1 MNKMKARCSVC
12 GKSFKTPSL
21 KKTVCPN
28 CDADAKRA
36 RHQSPAPAP
45 VVQAAVATPTVDVR
59 AALRAAQENQG
70 QFGAYRPAPPP
81 VPAQTPPTGT
91 GAGAGTAQSAA
102 TAVAARNGAA
112 PPRGAKPGQRAPKPP
127 RPEGGDPRPRVARE
141 RKPRVQTKP
150 FVASEEQV
158 AAIRARYLELA
169 KPEFDG
175 IRHQV
180 ATDLGIPLRAV
191 KDVVKTVRGEEAI
204 ASWWDNGGSPPTPE
218 QIEQVRVLYL
228 PQLPAPAVGIH
239 KEIAAT
245 LHISNTCVY
254 QAIGQIRSELELP
267 RYTPR
272 GEEQAG
278 QDAGAEESGE
288 AGEGSDRTQP
298 EEAAVPQPLGA
309 E

>member
-1 MNKMKARCSVC
+1 MNKVKARCSVC

-36 RHQSPAPAP
+36 RHQSPAPVP
-45 VVQAAVATPTVDVR
+45 IVHATVTTPAVDVR

-81 VPAQTPPTGT
+81 PPVQTP
-91 GAGAGTAQSAA
+91 ASAAQSAA
-102 TAVAARNGAA
+102 TAVVARNGAA
-112 PPRGAKPGQRAPKPP
+112 PPRGAKPTARTPGTPKPT
-127 RPEGGDPRPRVARE
+127 RGEGTAQRPRVARE
-141 RKPRVQTKP
+141 RKPRVQTTP

-180 ATDLGIPLRAV
+180 ATELGIPLRAV
-191 KDVVKTVRGEEAI
+191 KDVVKTVRSEEAI
-204 ASWWDNGGSPPTPE
+204 ASWWDNGGSVPTPE
-218 QIEQVRVLYL
+218 QIEQVRALYL
-228 PQLPAPAVGIH
+228 PQLPAPTVGVH
-239 KEIAAT
+239 KQIAAT
-245 LHISNTCVY
+245 LHVSNTCVY

-272 GEEQAG
+272 GEDQV
-278 QDAGAEESGE
+278 GE
-288 AGEGSDRTQP
+288 AGELEVAEGYH
-298 EEAAVPQPLGA
+298 GA
-309 E
+309 ELGSMAGVAHSIGNE

>member
-1 MNKMKARCSVC
+1 MNKVKARCSVC

-36 RHQSPAPAP
+36 RHQSPAPVP
-45 VVQAAVATPTVDVR
+45 IVHTTVTTPAVDVR

-81 VPAQTPPTGT
+81 APVQTP
-91 GAGAGTAQSAA
+91 ASAAQSAA
-102 TAVAARNGAA
+102 TAVVARNGAA
-112 PPRGAKPGQRAPKPP
+112 PPRGVKPAPRAPKPT
-127 RPEGGDPRPRVARE
+127 RAEGTAQRPRVARE
-141 RKPRVQTKP
+141 RKPRVQTTP
-150 FVASEEQV
+150 FVASDEQV

-180 ATDLGIPLRAV
+180 ATELGIPLRAV

-204 ASWWDNGGSPPTPE
+204 ASWWDNGGSVPTPE
-218 QIEQVRVLYL
+218 QIEQVRALYV
-228 PQLPAPAVGIH
+228 PQLPAPTVGVH
-239 KEIAAT
+239 KQIATT
-245 LHISNTCVY
+245 LHVSNTCVY
-254 QAIGQIRSELELP
+254 QAIGQIRSELDLP

-272 GEEQAG
+272 GEDQVDGVGEPEV
-278 QDAGAEESGE
+278 AEDYGRAEL
-288 AGEGSDRTQP
+288 GSM
-298 EEAAVPQPLGA
+298 AAVPQSIGK

>member
-1 MNKMKARCSVC
+1 MNKVKARCSVC

-36 RHQSPAPAP
+36 RHQAPAP
-45 VVQAAVATPTVDVR
+45 VPIAHATATTPAVDVR

-81 VPAQTPPTGT
+81 APVQTPAS
-91 GAGAGTAQSAA
+91 AGQSAA
-102 TAVAARNGAA
+102 TAVVARNGAA
-112 PPRGAKPGQRAPKPP
+112 PPRGVKPAPRGPGAPKST
-127 RPEGGDPRPRVARE
+127 RAEGTAQRPRVARE
-141 RKPRVQTKP
+141 RKPRVQTTP

-180 ATDLGIPLRAV
+180 ATELGIPLRAV

-204 ASWWDNGGSPPTPE
+204 ASWWDNGGSVPTPE

-228 PQLPAPAVGIH
+228 PQLPTPTVGVH
-239 KEIAAT
+239 KHIAAT
-245 LHISNTCVY
+245 LHFSNTCVY

-272 GEEQAG
+272 GEAQVG
-278 QDAGAEESGE
+278 GPGE
-288 AGEGSDRTQP
+288 LAVAEGSDRAMLGSM
-298 EEAAVPQPLGA
+298 AAVPQSIGK

>member
-1 MNKMKARCSVC
+1 MNKVKARCSVC

-28 CDADAKRA
+28 CDADAKRV

-45 VVQAAVATPTVDVR
+45 VVQAAVATPAVDVR
-59 AALRAAQENQG
+59 AALRAAQDNQG
-70 QFGAYRPAPPP
+70 QFGAYKPAPPP
-81 VPAQTPPTGT
+81 PARTPS
-91 GAGAGTAQSAA
+91 AAGTDTTQSAA
-102 TAVAARNGAA
+102 TAVVARTGAA
-112 PPRGAKPGQRAPKPP
+112 PPRGAKPAQRGPKPP
-127 RPEGGDPRPRVARE
+127 RPEGGVPRPRVARE

-180 ATDLGIPLRAV
+180 ATELGIPLRAV

-218 QIEQVRVLYL
+218 QIEQVRALYL
-228 PQLPAPAVGIH
+228 PQLPSPTVGVH

-254 QAIGQIRSELELP
+254 QAIGQIRADLELP

-272 GEEQAG
+272 DEEHADEAG
-278 QDAGAEESGE
+278 GAEGSTAGE
-288 AGEGSDRTQP
+288 AGDGTQP
-298 EEAAVPQPLGA
+298 VEAAVPLSIGA